1 MEPYDC
7 CLPNSRRTNKQKRP
21 TILHQITKQISASRH
36 GAPNAA
42 RETDY
47 HALPIPYSA
56 NPMQGST
63 NPSSVIGRKVPDL
76 PKNQLHD

>member
-21 TILHQITKQISASRH
+21 TILHQIAKQISASSQR
-36 GAPNAA
+36 APNAA

-47 HALPIPYSA
+47 RTLPIPNSA

-63 NPSSVIGRKVPDL
+63 NPSSVISRKVPDL
-76 PKNQLHD
+76 PKSQLHD